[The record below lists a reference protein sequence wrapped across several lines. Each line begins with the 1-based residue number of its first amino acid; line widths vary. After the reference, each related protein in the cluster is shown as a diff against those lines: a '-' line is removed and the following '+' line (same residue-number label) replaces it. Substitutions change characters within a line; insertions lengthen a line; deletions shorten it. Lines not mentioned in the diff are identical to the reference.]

1 MQRKDIEKEYIKK
14 IKELKKHNKAYF
26 EENNPFLSD
35 KDYDKIKY
43 QILDL
48 EKKYKFLK
56 NNNSPSKKVG
66 YEPSGKFKKIKHLK
80 PMLSLSNAFEK
91 NDMKDFLSKISNFL
105 NNKDLNI
112 ELSSEPK
119 IDGISASLTYEN
131 GFLVK
136 GLSRGDGIIGED
148 ILKNLT
154 TINGIPRKIYK
165 KNIPDTLELR
175 GEIYIGKK
183 DFKTIKNS
191 FANP

>member
-66 YEPSGKFKKIKHLK
+66 YEPSGKFKKIDLG
-80 PMLSLSNAFEK
+80 LT
-91 NDMKDFLSKISNFL
+91 FL
-105 NNKDLNI
+105 
-112 ELSSEPK
+112 
-119 IDGISASLTYEN
+119 T
-131 GFLVK
+131 VV
-136 GLSRGDGIIGED
+136 
-148 ILKNLT
+148 
-154 TINGIPRKIYK
+154 
-165 KNIPDTLELR
+165 
-175 GEIYIGKK
+175 
-183 DFKTIKNS
+183 
-191 FANP
+191 